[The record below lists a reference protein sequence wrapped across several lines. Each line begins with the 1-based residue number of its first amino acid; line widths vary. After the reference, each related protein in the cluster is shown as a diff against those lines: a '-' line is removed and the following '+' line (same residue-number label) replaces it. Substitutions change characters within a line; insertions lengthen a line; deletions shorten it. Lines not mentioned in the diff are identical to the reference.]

1 MPRGDALQRSLAM
14 GIDVGGTFTD
24 IVIHDP
30 ATGRQLSH
38 KEPTTPADP
47 ARGAMAGID
56 RLLRAGAIEARELG
70 RVVHATTLFSNALIE
85 RKGAPTGLITTAGF
99 RDTLEIGRE
108 RKFELY
114 DLNIVKPTPLV
125 PRHLRLE
132 VPERTL
138 VDGSVRLALDEGA
151 VLAAA
156 ARLWEEGITS
166 AAIVFLHSYANPC
179 HERRAVDLIAKR
191 FPGIA
196 LSASVDV
203 APEIREYE
211 RVSTT
216 VVNAYIKPLA
226 ESYLSSLAAELAA
239 RGVGAP
245 LLLMLSNGGLTHIED
260 AKHTPVKLLESGPA
274 AGVLIAAHLAQRECG
289 DRVLAFDMGGTT
301 AKLGTVEAGE
311 PSIGYGFEVAR
322 ARRFAPGSGLPV
334 RISTVELIEIGAGG
348 GSIAHLDEIG
358 LLKVGPTSAGADPGP
373 AAYRKGG
380 QQPTVT
386 DAAFVLGYLD
396 PAYFAGGSMA
406 VDASAAAAALG
417 PLATRAKLG
426 SVELAWGIL
435 DLVNENMANAAR
447 VHIAEHGKDPRHYTL
462 IATGGAGPLHASF
475 VAKKLG
481 LSRLLAPR
489 AAGVASAL
497 GLLIAP
503 ARADRVATI
512 ARPVDTIAWPDLEA
526 TFARLER
533 EALGV
538 LETTLRHR
546 TAAKIVRLADMRYV
560 GQASELVVPLP
571 SGPYGCAS
579 RAHFLEAFE
588 RSYRAAFTRTPPA
601 TRIEIINVRV
611 CATMTITGPAPSLH
625 RPAGEAAHAIKGSR
639 AVYLPE
645 SGFQATPVYDRDALS
660 AGQVGHG
667 PAIVEERSSTLFV
680 GPGGRFEVLA
690 SGNIIVTIG

>member
-1 MPRGDALQRSLAM
+1 MLRGHALQRSLAM

-30 ATGRQLSH
+30 ATGRQISH
-38 KEPTTPADP
+38 KELTTPADP
-47 ARGAMAGID
+47 ARGAVAGID
-56 RLLRAGAIEARELG
+56 RLLRAGAIEARQLG

-85 RKGAPTGLITTAGF
+85 RRGAPTGLITSAGF

-114 DLNIVKPTPLV
+114 DLKIVKPAPLV

-132 VPERTL
+132 VPERIL
-138 VDGSVRLALDEGA
+138 VDGSVRLPLDEHA

-156 ARLWEEGITS
+156 ARLWDEGITS
-166 AAIVFLHSYANPC
+166 AAIVFLHAYANPR
-179 HERRAVDLIAKR
+179 HERQAVDIIAKR

-226 ESYLSSLAAELAA
+226 ERYLSSLAAELAA
-239 RGVGAP
+239 RGISAP

-274 AGVLIAAHLAQRECG
+274 AGVLIAAHLARHEG
-289 DRVLAFDMGGTT
+289 EKRVLAFDMGGTT
-301 AKLGTVEAGE
+301 AKLGVVDAGE
-311 PSIGYGFEVAR
+311 PSIGYSFEVAR
-322 ARRFAPGSGLPV
+322 AQRFAPGSGLPV

-348 GSIAHLDEIG
+348 GSIAHLDEID
-358 LLKVGPTSAGADPGP
+358 LLKVGPISAGSDPGP

-386 DAAFVLGYLD
+386 DAAFLLGHLN

-406 VDASAAAAALG
+406 IDVSAAEAALR
-417 PLATRAKLG
+417 PLAQSANLG
-426 SVELAWGIL
+426 DVDLAWGIL

-462 IATGGAGPLHASF
+462 IATGGAGPVHAYH

-481 LSRLLAPR
+481 LSRFLAPR

-503 ARADRVATI
+503 ARADKVATI
-512 ARPVDTIAWPDLEA
+512 ARPIDNIAWSDLEA
-526 TFARLER
+526 TFTRLEG
-533 EALGV
+533 EAVGV
-538 LETTLRHR
+538 LQTTLSHR
-546 TAAKIVRLADMRYV
+546 ASAEIKRLADMRYV

-571 SGPYGCAS
+571 CGPYGRAS

-588 RSYRAAFTRTPPA
+588 SSYLAAFTRTPPA
-601 TRIEIINVRV
+601 TQIEIINVRV
-611 CATMTITGPAPSLH
+611 CATMTVAGAAPPLQ
-625 RPAGEAAHAIKGSR
+625 RAAGELTNAVKGSR
-639 AVYLPE
+639 PVYLPE
-645 SGFQATPVYDRDALS
+645 CGFRATPVYDRDALS
-660 AGQVGHG
+660 AGQVGGG
-667 PAIVEERSSTLFV
+667 PAIIEERSSTLFV